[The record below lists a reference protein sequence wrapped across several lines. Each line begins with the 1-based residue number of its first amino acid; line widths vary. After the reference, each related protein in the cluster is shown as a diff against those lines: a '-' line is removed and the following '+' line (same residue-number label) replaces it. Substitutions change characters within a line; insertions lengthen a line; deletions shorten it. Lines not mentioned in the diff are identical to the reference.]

1 MASIESLRIS
11 FFSINW
17 FKFITLLMS
26 FVSKAKIRPTL
37 EFCPVFVSKLL
48 RWTLMFFSYPWNFPC
63 TVTPSTP
70 GFTHL
75 DVGAP
80 DDGDSRHNNRSTRT
94 KGWLSVRL
102 WSRASHRRFH
112 SVFSL
117 NLYSRRRRTLS
128 HHRVRAFYKITE
140 AADGWASARTQALS
154 QTQSVALAPIN
165 QGLFPASAI
174 CRLCEFGKTN

>member
-17 FKFITLLMS
+17 FKFITLLTS

-80 DDGDSRHNNRSTRT
+80 DDGDSPHNNRSTRT
-94 KGWLSVRL
+94 VPLSLQSQFVLTKEEDTEPPPCPCFLQNHRGSGCLSLSSHPGSVPNPECGFGSDKPGVVSCLCHLPAL
-102 WSRASHRRFH
+102 WIWE
-112 SVFSL
+112 
-117 NLYSRRRRTLS
+117 N
-128 HHRVRAFYKITE
+128 
-140 AADGWASARTQALS
+140 
-154 QTQSVALAPIN
+154 
-165 QGLFPASAI
+165 
-174 CRLCEFGKTN
+174 